1 MKDKYRI
8 ALCQMPV
15 TEEKEEN
22 LKTAASYVADAKEQG
37 AQVVVLPEMFCC
49 PYNNDSF
56 VLNREARGERVY
68 TALADCARQNN
79 VVLIGGSMPE
89 EDNGKIYNT
98 CFVFDGDGNEIARH
112 RKMHLFDID
121 VKGGQYFKE
130 SDTFTAG
137 DDVTVVDTPYGKTGV
152 AICFDIRFPE
162 LARMMQTAGAELLV
176 YPGAFN
182 MTTGPAHWAVTGRA
196 RAVDNQCYV
205 AMCCQARDENASYV
219 AYGHSMIITPWGDI
233 ASSLEADAGIVLTE
247 IDPAYVADIRAQLPL
262 ISAARTDIYRLPETV

>member
-1 MKDKYRI
+1 MKTNFHL

-15 TEEKEEN
+15 TADKEEN
-22 LKTAASYVADAKEQG
+22 LKTAAAYVAKAKAQG

-56 VLNREARGERVY
+56 VANREARGGSVY
-68 TALADCARQNN
+68 TALADAARKNN

-89 EDNGKIYNT
+89 EDDGKIYNT
-98 CFVFDGDGNEIARH
+98 CFVFDGAGNEIARH

-137 DDVTVVDTPYGKTGV
+137 NDVTVVDTPYGKIGV

-162 LARMMQTAGAELLV
+162 LARMMQTAGATVLV

-182 MTTGPAHWAVTGRA
+182 MTTGPAHWEVTGRA

-205 AMCCQARDENASYV
+205 AMCCQSRDETASYV
-219 AYGHSMIITPWGDI
+219 AYGHSMIITPWGAV
-233 ASSLEADAGIVLTE
+233 ASSLEAEAGIVLAE

-262 ISAARTDIYRLPETV
+262 ILAARTDVYRLPETV